1 MIQYK
6 LFSKTSAIAMLLAL
20 HPLQILNADTNC
32 GRLWPLI
39 CQKSTYTSKKVECAD
54 FSARSYNWVATTCIT
69 DVSTPGGMDR
79 IVPDG
84 ILKCVRTRET
94 CTYYCNNKN
103 ELQGPFYDSW
113 EIINS
118 CSKFKSDG
126 PCEIVNQ
133 STNPKLLKI
142 AAVVA
147 ATVSN

>member
-39 CQKSTYTSKKVECAD
+39 CQKSSYTTRKVICAD
-54 FSARSYNWVATTCIT
+54 DVARSYNWVATTCFT

-113 EIINS
+113 EIINN

>member
-6 LFSKTSAIAMLLAL
+6 LFSRTSAIAMLFAL
-20 HPLQILNADTNC
+20 HPLQILNADNNC
-32 GRLWPLI
+32 GRLWPVI

-54 FSARSYNWVATTCIT
+54 FSAHSYNWVATTCIT

-94 CTYYCNNKN
+94 STYYCDGKNK
-103 ELQGPFYDSW
+103 LQGPFFDSW

-118 CSKFKSDG
+118 CQKFKSDG
-126 PCEIVNQ
+126 ACEIANQ

-142 AAVVA
+142 ATIVA
-147 ATVSN
+147 ATISN